1 MLLCR
6 TYTRQSIR
14 STSRASLASITA
26 NYIGNTACALHTL
39 LKQRPAICDAGAC
52 SNSSMRW
59 NYMCRQLGQPPH
71 SVMVNGIFNASAR
84 MSLGTVS
91 SEDRICITLGQAEVD
106 LLGEW
111 ASTDVLFSWPCP
123 SELYSTIESLVSA
136 GQVMDAC
143 QHTQNW
149 IAARQLYIQSH
160 GAAGTDGKSNA
171 TLGHSLPAVYELL
184 ISACL
189 NHNNLAGARCILQH
203 LSSTRDHLHPPL
215 SLDHQIRLWYQAH
228 AISLKRISVHDSG
241 VTCMQSLNPLGR
253 EDLDNLFDDFCSSL
267 PNKILLDRES
277 SIAQGNSLGQEWVP
291 IFTQLANNALEKK
304 NVDRLERIL
313 SILHSL
319 DLAMDLASCS
329 RFVTRLAELGKIEFA
344 KKFIESYVARLQRQ
358 DFQDFPGNVLE
369 IITLYNT
376 LLQIYISNGD
386 IEDAIKLFILMGTH
400 NWVNT
405 STFGILMRSAAHTN
419 AFSRVVDIFM
429 DAQTRGIDLD
439 LPELAI
445 AVHALVKIQ
454 RIDEATR
461 ILSLMIE
468 LYQKRNANVARMSS
482 DGSHKSDSGQ
492 RDEGDKDAVRTGYN
506 AIIGGLC
513 RLGIREKA
521 EGILNKMQQNGISSN
536 AYTVLPFLLM
546 YISLGHL
553 EKATS
558 ILAVWAK
565 CDPSHHPQAYQD
577 QSREDADCTINTST
591 NSEPSLS
598 HTEASNTINDV
609 PGDLESKEY
618 TLLLLLRVL
627 YGGYYA
633 IYSPNAIAK
642 RDLYRLGYENR
653 RRQNFRYSGHPR
665 NANQHADPPSTY
677 DHLDLPNPI
686 GSSVGGVPPGYSAQ
700 QTTFSASIPLKHSVG
715 KQFVL
720 NVSNSTEIG
729 FAAAASAVVL
739 FHSKRQCDLL
749 SSYAGDVSN
758 SKSVQ
763 MSRIAQHYDFHART
777 SSRDLQSLQST
788 LDMNATPHC
797 GVSSTVESMGANVSQ
812 RPRPYH
818 YQQAED
824 MFVEL
829 QNEGYEL
836 LPLVYKSL
844 IHMYQLA
851 GDQEKAD
858 AIFAGLFP
866 IHSGDHSA
874 YYSENLGSLRNED
887 RKKENR
893 GLHAVSGDEFRIRF
907 LR

>member
-358 DFQDFPGNVLE
+358 DFQDFP
-369 IITLYNT
+369 
-376 LLQIYISNGD
+376 
-386 IEDAIKLFILMGTH
+386 
-400 NWVNT
+400 
-405 STFGILMRSAAHTN
+405 AAHTN

-558 ILAVWAK
+558 ILANHLYRI
-565 CDPSHHPQAYQD
+565 P
-577 QSREDADCTINTST
+577 R
-591 NSEPSLS
+591 L
-598 HTEASNTINDV
+598 SNTINDV

-907 LR
+907 FEVICLEISGRLQRCRPFTN